1 MQSSTPRPPPATSS
15 TTLGYIR
22 VSTEEQSASGLGLDA
37 QAAAIR
43 AYCALRRLPDPQIIA
58 DAAVSGG
65 RPLAD
70 RPGGAALLTKVAARG
85 ERHVIILRLDRA
97 FRRASDA
104 LATIDQWRARGV
116 HLHVIDMGGAALDI
130 TTAVGK
136 LLLSVAACTAEFERD
151 IIGERT
157 RAALR
162 VKRDRGERIGSIP
175 YGFMLDSADD
185 SGAMLVEN
193 PAEQRGL
200 RIIERL
206 AARGRPLRR
215 IAAVLDR
222 LQIPTKKGKSWQHQ
236 SVACIVR
243 QLRRASA
250 AASPSA
256 TSGALKS
263 SST

>member
-1 MQSSTPRPPPATSS
+1 M

-22 VSTEEQSASGLGLDA
+22 CSTEEQSASGLGLDA

-43 AYCALRRLPDPQIIA
+43 AYCALRQLDAPEIIA
-58 DAAVSGG
+58 DAGVSGG

-157 RAALR
+157 RSALR
-162 VKRDRGERIGSIP
+162 VKRERGERAGAIP
-175 YGFMLDSADD
+175 YGFAVDPADAG
-185 SGAMLVEN
+185 GARLIEIA
-193 PAEQRGL
+193 AEQHGL
-200 RIIERL
+200 RVIDRL
-206 AARGRPLRR
+206 ARRGRSLRR

-222 LQIPTKKGKSWQHQ
+222 LHIPPKKGNGSWQHQ
-236 SVACIVR
+236 SVAGILA
-243 QLRRASA
+243 QLRRSA
-250 AASPSA
+250 PAASRSA
-256 TSGALKS
+256 TSGAAKS

>member
-1 MQSSTPRPPPATSS
+1 M

-22 VSTEEQSASGLGLDA
+22 VSTAEQAASGLGLDA

-43 AYCALRRLPDPQIIA
+43 AYCALRQLGQPEIIA
-58 DAAVSGG
+58 DAAESGG

-157 RAALR
+157 RSALR
-162 VKRDRGERIGSIP
+162 VKRERGERAGAIP
-175 YGFMLDSADD
+175 YGFAVDPADAG
-185 SGAMLVEN
+185 GARLIEIA
-193 PAEQRGL
+193 AEQHGL
-200 RIIERL
+200 RVIDRL
-206 AARGRPLRR
+206 ARRGRSLRR

-222 LQIPTKKGKSWQHQ
+222 LHIPTKKGNTWQHQ
-236 SVACIVR
+236 SVACILS

-256 TSGALKS
+256 TSGAAKS

>member
-1 MQSSTPRPPPATSS
+1 M

-22 VSTEEQSASGLGLDA
+22 CSTEEQSASGLGLDA

-43 AYCALRRLPDPQIIA
+43 AYCALRQLDAPEIIA
-58 DAAVSGG
+58 DAGVSGA

-104 LATIDQWRARGV
+104 LATIDRWRARGV

-162 VKRDRGERIGSIP
+162 VKRERGERAGAIP
-175 YGFMLDSADD
+175 YGFALDPSDAG
-185 SGAMLVEN
+185 GARLIGVA
-193 PAEQRGL
+193 AEQRGL
-200 RIIERL
+200 RIIDRL
-206 AARGRPLRR
+206 AQRGRSLRR

-222 LQIPTKKGKSWQHQ
+222 LHIPTKKGNTWQHQ
-236 SVACIVR
+236 SVACILS

-256 TSGALKS
+256 TSGAAKS
-263 SST
+263 NST